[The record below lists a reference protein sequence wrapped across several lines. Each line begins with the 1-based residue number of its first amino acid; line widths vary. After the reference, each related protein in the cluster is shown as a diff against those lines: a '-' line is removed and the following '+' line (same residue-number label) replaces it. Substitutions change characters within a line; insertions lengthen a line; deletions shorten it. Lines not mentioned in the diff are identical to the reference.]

1 MFELRIYKVV
11 IYQSSVLED
20 IPFRAAHFV
29 PILSVVGWR
38 TKWARFFSVH
48 IVRWKIKM
56 WAQYVNTDIEAEF
69 WHDTINYSSYF
80 KRLGTSTTSSR
91 NLTQ

>member
-11 IYQSSVLED
+11 IYQSSVLVD

-56 WAQYVNTDIEAEF
+56 KAQYVNTDIEAEF
-69 WHDTINYSSYF
+69 CSVG
-80 KRLGTSTTSSR
+80 LEPSTFAR
-91 NLTQ
+91 QPGALQPKQAVV